1 MKPRKTFFYTIICF
15 VSWLIP
21 LAASADT
28 VLLLHG
34 YLGTSYEWQR
44 SGIVQQLD
52 SASWKDAGVLAINND
67 RVIAQ
72 KEKTSKEKANK
83 EKTKSSRRVYSAQLA
98 SVQSIDTQAEQLDQ
112 YIKYVRHGHPGEQI
126 ILVGHSAG
134 GVVARLYM
142 VKNPSDD
149 LSALVTI
156 ASPHLGTKNAEYAQ
170 TISENILVWVEGVP
184 GVEKLYRSQGLFFD
198 LIPDRSDNLIAW
210 LNVQEHPLARYY
222 SIIREETDD
231 AMQDFIV
238 PSWSQDMNKVHA
250 LRGRSETY
258 TLKSMHS
265 LSAKDGEILKTI
277 LIDLYTI

>member
-1 MKPRKTFFYTIICF
+1 MKLRKTLLYTIFCIASLALPF
-15 VSWLIP
+15 
-21 LAASADT
+21 AASADT

-34 YLGTSYEWQR
+34 YLGSSYEWQR

-52 SASWKDAGVLAINND
+52 ATSWRDAGVLAINDD

-72 KEKTSKEKANK
+72 KDKTNK
-83 EKTKSSRRVYSAQLA
+83 EETRSTRRVYSVELT
-98 SVQSIDTQAEQLDQ
+98 SEQSIDTQADQLDQ
-112 YIKYVRHGHPGEQI
+112 YIKYVRHWHPGEQI

-142 VKNPSDD
+142 VKNPNDD
-149 LSALVTI
+149 LGALVTI

-170 TISENILVWVEGVP
+170 TISENILVWAEGVP
-184 GVEKLYRSQGLFFD
+184 GLEKLYHSQGLFFD

-210 LNVQEHPLARYY
+210 LNVQEHPSARYY
-222 SIIREETDD
+222 SIIREQTDD
-231 AMQDFIV
+231 ALQDFIV
-238 PSWSQDMNKVHA
+238 PSWSQDMNAVHA

-258 TLKSMHS
+258 TLKSAHS
-265 LSAKDGEILKTI
+265 LSAKDGEILKAI

>member
-1 MKPRKTFFYTIICF
+1 MKPRITFLYTIICF
-15 VSWLIP
+15 VS
-21 LAASADT
+21 LAVPSAVSADT

-34 YLGTSYEWQR
+34 YLGSSYEWQR

-52 SASWKDAGVLAINND
+52 SASWRDAGVLAINDD
-67 RVIAQ
+67 RVIAK
-72 KEKTSKEKANK
+72 KEKSSKEKI
-83 EKTKSSRRVYSAQLA
+83 KTTRRVYSVQLA
-98 SVQSIDTQAEQLDQ
+98 SEQSIDTQAEQLDQ
-112 YIKYVRHGHPGEQI
+112 YLEYVRHGHPGEQI

-149 LSALVTI
+149 LGVLVTI

-184 GVEKLYRSQGLFFD
+184 CVEKLYRSQDLFFD
-198 LIPDRSDNLIAW
+198 LIPDRTDNLIAW
-210 LNVQEHPLARYY
+210 LNAQEHPPARYY

-231 AMQDFIV
+231 VVQDFIV
-238 PSWSQDMNKVHA
+238 PSWSQDMNEVYA
-250 LRGRSETY
+250 LRGRSKTY

-265 LSAKDGEILKTI
+265 LSSKDAEILKAI